1 EWNIIKQL
9 QDSLKIF
16 KTVTLEFSSNT
27 PCPATVIPA
36 MDKMHNKLTAATKNN
51 DYSPAVR
58 AALSVG
64 RSLLN
69 KYYLLMDDS
78 EVYQIATVLN
88 PKHKL
93 KYFEKSGQNQK
104 WIDAAEETV
113 RDVFKH
119 TYAEYTI
126 HKPSMLP

>member
-16 KTVTLEFSSNT
+16 KIVALEFSSNT
-27 PCPATVIPA
+27 SCPATVIPA
-36 MDKMHNKLTAATKNN
+36 IDKMHNELTATTKNN
-51 DYSPAVR
+51 DYSPAVH
-58 AALSVG
+58 AALSVR

-69 KYYLLMDDS
+69 ECYLLMDDS
-78 EVYQIATVLN
+78 EVYHITTVLN

-104 WIDAAEETV
+104 WIDTAEEIV
-113 RDVFKH
+113 RDVFKY
-119 TYAEYTI
+119 TY
-126 HKPSMLP
+126 